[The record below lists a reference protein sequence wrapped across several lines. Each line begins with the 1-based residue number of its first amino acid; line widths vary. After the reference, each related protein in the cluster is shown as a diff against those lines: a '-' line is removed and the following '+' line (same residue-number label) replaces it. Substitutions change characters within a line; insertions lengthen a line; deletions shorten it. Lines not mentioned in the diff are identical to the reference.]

1 MASVHDEALR
11 GETRHAEARHE
22 DAGQPVAAEHWRGA
36 GDRIEAL
43 LDAAAAGGPVARE
56 RAEQLVREVVDL
68 YGEALDRVVT
78 IAGRSPGLVDALAAD
93 ELVSSVLLVSG
104 LHPHDVTTRVRT
116 ALDHVRPYLGSHG
129 GDVEL
134 VEVTADGV
142 VRLRLLGSCHGC
154 PSSAVTLQLAVEGA
168 VQAAAPETNA
178 IEVDTGPAET
188 AATPGVFSVDSLL
201 SHVRDEQPHGGTWL
215 AVPEF
220 EELGPG
226 EVGGFTI
233 GGLTMLVCRIADEV
247 FAYRDRCPACG
258 NSLAGTVLQRR
269 AGGPVGDAVVRCPTC
284 RAHYDVR
291 RAGAAVEAPGDHLD
305 PLPVLVRDGVLSVAI
320 PTAVT
325 G

>member
-1 MASVHDEALR
+1 MGRTQD
-11 GETRHAEARHE
+11 ETRERTHE
-22 DAGQPVAAEHWRGA
+22 SDRWREA

-43 LDAAAAGGPVARE
+43 LDAASAGGPVARE

-68 YGEALDRVVT
+68 YGEALGRVLALT
-78 IAGRSPGLVDALAAD
+78 ARTPGLVDELAAD

-104 LHPHDVTTRVRT
+104 LHPHDVETRVRT
-116 ALDHVRPYLGSHG
+116 ALDSVRPYLGSHG

-134 VEVTADGV
+134 VDVTDGV

-168 VQAAAPETNA
+168 VQAAAPETSA
-178 IEVDTGPAET
+178 IEVETEDSET
-188 AATPGVFSVDSLL
+188 APTPGVFTVDSLM
-201 SHVRDEQPHGGTWL
+201 SHVREDAQQSGTWL
-215 AVPEF
+215 SAEEF
-220 EELGPG
+220 ADLAPG
-226 EVGGFTI
+226 EVGGFTV
-233 GGLTMLVCRIADEV
+233 GGLPMLVCRLGDEV

-258 NSLAGTVLQRR
+258 NSMAGTSMQRR
-269 AGGPVGDAVVRCPTC
+269 AGGGVNDAVLRCPSC

-291 RAGAAVEAPGDHLD
+291 RAGIGVEEPDGHLD
-305 PLPVLVRDGVLSVAI
+305 PLPVLTRDGILSVAV

>member
-1 MASVHDEALR
+1 MASAHDEAR
-11 GETRHAEARHE
+11 SETHE
-22 DAGQPVAAEHWRGA
+22 SDRWRGA

-43 LDAAAAGGPVARE
+43 LDAASAGGPVGRE

-68 YGEALDRVVT
+68 YGEALDRILSVAART
-78 IAGRSPGLVDALAAD
+78 PGLVDDLARD

-104 LHPHDVTTRVRT
+104 LHPHDVETRVRT
-116 ALDHVRPYLGSHG
+116 ALDNVRPYLGSHG

-134 VEVTADGV
+134 VDVSDDGV

-168 VQAAAPETNA
+168 VQAAAPETTA
-178 IEVDTGPAET
+178 IEVETDAGEPA
-188 AATPGVFSVDSLL
+188 AATPGVFSVDSLM
-201 SHVRDEQPHGGTWL
+201 SHVRDSEQHPGTWVS
-215 AVPEF
+215 APEF

-226 EVGGFTI
+226 EVGGFTV
-233 GGLTMLVCRIADEV
+233 GGLAMLVCRIGDEI

-258 NSLAGTVLQRR
+258 NSMAGAVMQRR
-269 AGGPVGDAVVRCPTC
+269 AGGAVGDAVVRCPTC

-291 RAGAAVEAPGDHLD
+291 RAGTAMETSGDHLD
-305 PLPVLVRDGVLSVAI
+305 PLPVLVRDGVLSVAV

>member
-1 MASVHDEALR
+1 MGPVDDETQIR
-11 GETRHAEARHE
+11 THE
-22 DAGQPVAAEHWRGA
+22 SDRWRGA
-36 GDRIEAL
+36 GDRIETL
-43 LDAAAAGGPVARE
+43 LDASAAGGPVARE

-68 YGEALDRVVT
+68 YGEAL
-78 IAGRSPGLVDALAAD
+78 GRILAIGEHTPGLVDELARD

-104 LHPHDVTTRVRT
+104 LHPHAVGTRVRT
-116 ALDHVRPYLGSHG
+116 ALDSVRPYLGSHG

-134 VEVTADGV
+134 VDVSEDGV

-168 VQAAAPETNA
+168 VQAAAPEVTT
-178 IEVDTGPAET
+178 IQVET
-188 AATPGVFSVDSLL
+188 DEGESAPTPGVFPVDSLL
-201 SHVRDEQPHGGTWL
+201 AHVRESAQPSGNWL

-220 EELGPG
+220 GELEPG
-226 EVGGFTI
+226 EVGGFTV
-233 GGLTMLVCRIADEV
+233 GGLTMLVCRLGDEL

-258 NSLAGTVLQRR
+258 NSMAGTAMARR
-269 AGGPVGDAVVRCPTC
+269 AGGPVNDAVLRCPSC

-291 RAGAAVEAPGDHLD
+291 RAGAGVEAPDEHLD
-305 PLPVLVRDGVLSVAI
+305 PLPVLVRDGVLSVAV

>member
-1 MASVHDEALR
+1 MASVR
-11 GETRHAEARHE
+11 GEPLHSEARHTAL
-22 DAGQPVAAEHWRGA
+22 DPEHWRGA

-43 LDAAAAGGPVARE
+43 LDAASTGGPVARE
-56 RAEQLVREVVDL
+56 RAEQLVREMVDL
-68 YGEALDRVVT
+68 YGEALGRIVT
-78 IAGRSPGLVDALAAD
+78 IATRSPGLVDALAAD
-93 ELVSSVLLVSG
+93 ELVASMLLVSG
-104 LHPHDVTTRVRT
+104 LHPHDVQTRVRT
-116 ALDHVRPYLGSHG
+116 ALDSVRPYLGSHG

-134 VEVTADGV
+134 VEVSADGV

-168 VQAAAPETNA
+168 VRSAAPETTA
-178 IEVDTGPAET
+178 IEVDTEPAT
-188 AATPGVFSVDSLL
+188 TPAAPGVFSADSLM
-201 SHVRDEQPHGGTWL
+201 SHVRDEHARDEQLRAGTWL

-220 EELGPG
+220 EELRPG
-226 EVGGFTI
+226 EAGGFDI
-233 GGLTMLVCRIADEV
+233 GGLMMLVCRIGDEV

-258 NSLAGTVLQRR
+258 NSMAGTVLQRR
-269 AGGPVGDAVVRCPTC
+269 AGGPVGDVVVRCPSC

-291 RAGAAVEAPGDHLD
+291 RAGAGVETSGAHLD

>member
-1 MASVHDEALR
+1 MGPVDD
-11 GETRHAEARHE
+11 ETRIQAHE
-22 DAGQPVAAEHWRGA
+22 SDRWRGA

-43 LDAAAAGGPVARE
+43 LDASAVGGPVARE

-68 YGEALDRVVT
+68 YGEALDRILT
-78 IAGRSPGLVDALAAD
+78 AAGRTPGLVDELARD

-104 LHPHDVTTRVRT
+104 LHPHDVETRVRT
-116 ALDHVRPYLGSHG
+116 ALDSVRPYLGSHG

-134 VEVTADGV
+134 VDVSDGV

-168 VQAAAPETNA
+168 VQAAAPETTT
-178 IEVDTGPAET
+178 IEVETDERET
-188 AATPGVFSVDSLL
+188 APTPGVFTADSLL
-201 SHVRDEQPHGGTWL
+201 SHVRETTPQNGNWL

-220 EELGPG
+220 AELAPG
-226 EVGGFTI
+226 EVGGFTV
-233 GGLTMLVCRIADEV
+233 GGLTMLVCRVGDDL

-258 NSLAGTVLQRR
+258 NSMAGTTMARR
-269 AGGPVGDAVVRCPTC
+269 AGGPVNDAVLRCPSC

-291 RAGAAVEAPGDHLD
+291 RAGAGVEVPDDHLD
-305 PLPVLVRDGVLSVAI
+305 PLPVLVRDGVLSVAV